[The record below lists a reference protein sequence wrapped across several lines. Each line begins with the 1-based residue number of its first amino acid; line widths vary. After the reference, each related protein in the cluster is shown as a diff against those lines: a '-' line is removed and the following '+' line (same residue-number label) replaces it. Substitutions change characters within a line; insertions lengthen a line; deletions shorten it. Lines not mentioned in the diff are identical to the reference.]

1 MSMEPNTKE
10 ELTRAERRQEGK
22 SLREKAPRTSH
33 GDWQPAADRANP
45 LDLLQAQDEGRLQR
59 LLPIK
64 YGRMMTSPFAFLRGS
79 AVVMAADLAHTP
91 TSGLQVILCGDAHL
105 SNFGIFASPE
115 RRLVFDLNDFDEA
128 FPGPWEWDVKRLAAS
143 AAVAGRD
150 NGFSDKMNRSLAQE
164 AVRAYRRAMTRFSEM
179 RTLDVWYFY
188 VDADAL
194 LDVFAER
201 SSKKTRKKAQRL
213 FDKARSKTQEQT
225 LAKLTYIDGNGRRQI
240 RHEPPLLIPLRP
252 EKLAQFV
259 AEDDLVAISETAVE
273 DSWQQ
278 YLHSLGEEKRYLLSR
293 YKIVDGALRVG
304 GVGSV
309 GTRCMIALLQGG
321 ADDDGLILQ
330 LKEAGPSALE
340 AYLPPSTYTVSN
352 HAQRVVVGQQLMQTT
367 NDIFLGWHSSEL
379 SGTDFYWRQL
389 KDMKGSVNVAKTDA
403 DGLMTYIELCAVC
416 LARAHA
422 RTGDA
427 SAIAGYLGKGKSF
440 DKAVA
445 NFAVA
450 YADQTERDHQ
460 LLVEAVDSGQ
470 VVAAKGI

>member
-1 MSMEPNTKE
+1 MSLNKLQ
-10 ELTRAERRQEGK
+10 ELTSGERYMTGKARRQE
-22 SLREKAPRTSH
+22 APRSSH
-33 GDWQPAADRANP
+33 GDWQPAADRSNP

-64 YGRMMTSPFAFLRGS
+64 YGRMLVSSFAFLRGS

-91 TSGLQVILCGDAHL
+91 NSGLQAILCGDAHL
-105 SNFGIFASPE
+105 SNFGLFASPE

-143 AAVAGRD
+143 AAVAGRE
-150 NGFSDKMNRSLAQE
+150 NGFKDKTNRCLAQE
-164 AVRAYRRAMTRFSEM
+164 AVRAYRRTMTRFAEM
-179 RTLDVWYFY
+179 DTLDVWYFY

-194 LDVFAER
+194 QDVFADR
-201 SSKKTRKKAQRL
+201 TTKKRFKRAQKL
-213 FDKARSKTQEQT
+213 IDKARSKTQAQT
-225 LAKLTYIDGNGRRQI
+225 LAKLTYIDDNGRRQI

-259 AEDDLVAISETAVE
+259 AEEDLAALSDTAVE
-273 DSWQQ
+273 GLWQQ
-278 YLHSLGEEKRYLLSR
+278 YLGSLDDEKRFLLSR
-293 YKIVDGALRVG
+293 YKIVDGALRIG

-340 AYLPPSTYTVSN
+340 AYLPPRTYSQY
-352 HAQRVVVGQQLMQTT
+352 AQRVVVGQQLMQTT
-367 NDIFLGWHSSEL
+367 NDIFLGWHSSEF
-379 SGTDFYWRQL
+379 SGIDYYWRQL
-389 KDMKGSVNVAKTDA
+389 KDMKGSVNVAKA
-403 DGLMTYIELCAVC
+403 SEDGFMTYIELCALC

-427 SAIAGYLGKGKSF
+427 SAIAGYLGKGKQF
-440 DKAVA
+440 DTAVA
-445 NFAVA
+445 NFAMT
-450 YADQTERDHQ
+450 YADQTERDYQ

>member
-1 MSMEPNTKE
+1 MSETEKTGTMAS
-10 ELTRAERRQEGK
+10 RSQ
-22 SLREKAPRTSH
+22 LREYGKTLRDQVPRSSH
-33 GDWQPAADRANP
+33 SDWGPSADRPNP

-64 YGRMMTSPFAFLRGS
+64 YGRMLASPFAFLRGS
-79 AVVMAADLAHTP
+79 AVVMAADLAHTS

-105 SNFGIFASPE
+105 SNFGLFASPE

-128 FPGPWEWDVKRLAAS
+128 FPGPWEWDLKRLAAS

-150 NGFSDKMNRSLAQE
+150 NGFSDKTNRGLAQE
-164 AVRAYRRAMTRFSEM
+164 AVRAYRRSMTRFSEM
-179 RTLDVWYFY
+179 PTLDVWYYY

-194 LDVFAER
+194 QDVFADR
-201 SSKKTRKKAQRL
+201 TTKKRRKKAQKL
-213 FDKARSKTQEQT
+213 IDKARSKTQEQT
-225 LAKLTYIDGNGRRQI
+225 LSKLTYIDSSGHRQI
-240 RHEPPLLIPLRP
+240 RHEPPLLIPLRV
-252 EKLAQFV
+252 ENLAQFV
-259 AEDDLVAISETAVE
+259 AEEDLAVISETAVE
-273 DSWQQ
+273 DTWQQ
-278 YLHSLGEEKRYLLSR
+278 YLGSLDDEKRFLLSR
-293 YKIVDGALRVG
+293 YKIVDTALRIG

-309 GTRCMIALLQGG
+309 GTRCMIVLLRGG

-340 AYLPPSTYTVSN
+340 PYLPPHTYSQY
-352 HAQRVVVGQQLMQTT
+352 AQRVVIGQQLMQTT
-367 NDIFLGWHSSEL
+367 NDIFLGWHSSEF

-389 KDMKGSVNVAKTDA
+389 KDMKGSVNVAKLDE
-403 DGLMTYIELCAVC
+403 DGLNTYLELCAVC

-427 SAIAGYLGKGKSF
+427 SAIAGYLGKGNSF

-445 NFAVA
+445 NFAMT
-450 YADQTERDHQ
+450 YADQTERDYQ

-470 VVAAKGI
+470 IVAAKGI

>member
-1 MSMEPNTKE
+1 MEPNGQE
-10 ELTRAERRQEGK
+10 ELTRAERRQKGS
-22 SLREKAPRTSH
+22 SLRKKAPRTSH
-33 GDWQPAADRANP
+33 GDWQPAADRPNP

-64 YGRMMTSPFAFLRGS
+64 YGRMLASPFAFLRGS

-91 TSGLQVILCGDAHL
+91 TSGLQVILCGDAHV
-105 SNFGIFASPE
+105 SNFGLFASPE

-128 FPGPWEWDVKRLAAS
+128 FPGPWEWDVKRLATS
-143 AAVAGRD
+143 AAVAGRG
-150 NGFSDKMNRSLAQE
+150 NGFSDKTNRNLARE
-164 AVRAYRRAMTRFSEM
+164 AVRAYRRATTRFSEM
-179 RTLDVWYFY
+179 RTLDVWYYY

-194 LDVFAER
+194 PDVLAER
-201 SSKKTRKKAQRL
+201 SSKKARKNTQRL
-213 FDKARSKTQEQT
+213 LDKARSKTQEQT
-225 LAKLTYIDGNGRRQI
+225 LAKLTYIDSNGRRQI

-259 AEDDLVAISETAVE
+259 AEEDLVVISDAAVE
-273 DSWQQ
+273 DVWQQ
-278 YLHSLGEEKRYLLSR
+278 YLGSLDDEKRFLLSR
-293 YKIVDGALRVG
+293 YKIVDGALRIG

-340 AYLPPSTYTVSN
+340 AYLPPRTYSQY
-352 HAQRVVVGQQLMQTT
+352 AQRVVIGQQLMQTT

-379 SGTDFYWRQL
+379 SGTDYYWRQL
-389 KDMKGSVNVAKTDA
+389 KDMKGSVNVAKA
-403 DGLMTYIELCAVC
+403 SEDGFMTYIELCALC

-427 SAIAGYLGKGKSF
+427 SAIAGYLGKGKQF
-440 DKAVA
+440 DTAVA
-445 NFAVA
+445 NFAMT
-450 YADQTERDHQ
+450 YADQTERDYQ

-470 VVAAKGI
+470 VVVAKGI

>member
-1 MSMEPNTKE
+1 
-10 ELTRAERRQEGK
+10 
-22 SLREKAPRTSH
+22 
-33 GDWQPAADRANP
+33 
-45 LDLLQAQDEGRLQR
+45 
-59 LLPIK
+59 
-64 YGRMMTSPFAFLRGS
+64 
-79 AVVMAADLAHTP
+79 MAADLAHTP
-91 TSGLQVILCGDAHL
+91 TSGLQVLLCGDAHL
-105 SNFGIFASPE
+105 SNFGLFASPE

-143 AAVAGRD
+143 AAVAGRG
-150 NGFSDKMNRSLAQE
+150 NGFSDSTNRSLAQE
-164 AVRAYRRAMTRFSEM
+164 AVRAYRRTMTRFAEM
-179 RTLDVWYFY
+179 DTLDVWYFY

-194 LDVFAER
+194 QDVFADR
-201 SSKKTRKKAQRL
+201 TTKKRRKRAQKL
-213 FDKARSKTQEQT
+213 IDKARSKTQAQT
-225 LAKLTYIDGNGRRQI
+225 LAKLTYIDEDGRRQI
-240 RHEPPLLIPLRP
+240 RHEPPLLIPLRA

-259 AEDDLVAISETAVE
+259 AEEDLAAMSETAIR
-273 DSWQQ
+273 DAWQQ
-278 YLHSLGEEKRYLLSR
+278 YLGSLGEEKRYLLSR

-330 LKEAGPSALE
+330 MKEAGPSALE
-340 AYLPPSTYTVSN
+340 AYLPPRTYSQY
-352 HAQRVVVGQQLMQTT
+352 AQRVVVGQQLMQTT
-367 NDIFLGWHSSEL
+367 NDIFLGWHGGEL

-389 KDMKGSVNVAKTDA
+389 KDMKGSVNVAKA
-403 DGLMTYIELCAVC
+403 DEDSFMTYMELCALC

-445 NFAVA
+445 NFAMT
-450 YADQTERDHQ
+450 YADQTERDYQ